1 MLRRTF
7 TPLSVIA
14 APMYVTEFAHLNHHR
29 HGTSA
34 HALRGTA
41 TIYAVALLALAT
53 AVLIRHLLTP
63 WIGATLPFVTM
74 FGAIAVAA
82 AVGGYR
88 PAVLVS
94 VLGYLCSAWML
105 LPGHAIHVDAVELGG
120 WPGLMAYVL
129 TCAVVVG
136 VAEAARGGRTL
147 PRFNDAARADRDASV
162 ALRSALRNIGD
173 AVVTAD
179 SHGCVTTMNP
189 AAELLTGWH
198 EREAVGEPLDAVV
211 HLVDALTRQP
221 IGSPAALGLQ
231 EDGVIVGVAGRT
243 VLVSRHGSEHSVEE
257 CTTAIRDAAG
267 RRVGVVMI
275 LSEATEPHGG
285 QRESRRRPLGP

>member
-1 MLRRTF
+1 MSRRTF
-7 TPLSVIA
+7 TPLSIIA
-14 APMYVTEFAHLNHHR
+14 APMYVTEFAHPNHHR
-29 HGTSA
+29 RTTSA
-34 HALRGTA
+34 HLWRGTA
-41 TIYAVALLALAT
+41 IIYAVALLALAT

-63 WIGATLPFVTM
+63 WIGATLPFVTT
-74 FGAIAVAA
+74 FGATAVAA

-105 LPGHAIHVDAVELGG
+105 LPGHAIRVDAVELGG

-136 VAEAARGGRTL
+136 LAEAARSGRTL
-147 PRFNDAARADRDASV
+147 LPLNDPARTDRDACV
-162 ALRSALRNIGD
+162 ALRSALRNIGE

-179 SHGCVTTMNP
+179 VHGCVTTMNP

-198 EREAVGEPLDAVV
+198 EREAVGELLDDVV
-211 HLVDALTRQP
+211 HLVDASTRQP
-221 IGSPAALGLQ
+221 IGRPAALGLQ
-231 EDGVIVGVAGRT
+231 QDGVIVGVAGRT
-243 VLVSRHGSEHSVEE
+243 VLVSRHGSERDVEE

-267 RRVGVVMI
+267 RRIGVVMI
-275 LSEATEPHGG
+275 LSEATAQHGE
-285 QRESRRRPLGP
+285 QRESRSRSQGP